1 MKLLSTIKKELIL
14 ATRSF
19 YFYIEILFAVILLAI
34 ILFVIPE
41 HAHTSQDEYIYLDMP
56 LQAADTVLDLMLAED
71 VDGQAEQVMLTIDG
85 VTYQT
90 TLIGKEN
97 ENLYLLSS
105 AQAVETLSDTQRN
118 IGLIVSIDDAGQ
130 LHYRY
135 YLQGYETQR
144 LKNLLSVLHNVDS
157 AVLEQRFDAQ
167 PVRMLLTEAVTLNDR
182 ENAIPPMLAF
192 NSSLMGMFIMAA
204 YVFLDKK
211 EGVIN
216 AYAVSAS
223 SVWRYLLS
231 KIIVILLSGVVT
243 TAIVLLPVLGLR
255 INYGLVL
262 ALQLT
267 SGFFAAVVG
276 LLIASFY
283 KDIANA
289 FGAIFAIM
297 VLIMIPSFSYF
308 LPGWSP
314 LWVQLIPSYPL
325 IQGFQEILLP
335 TGNAAYVLLV
345 STGFLLVGV
354 VLFHIT
360 NVRFKKA
367 LGA

>member
-19 YFYIEILFAVILLAI
+19 YFYIEILFALILLAI
-34 ILFVIPE
+34 LLFVIPE
-41 HAHTSQDEYIYLDMP
+41 HAHTAQDEYIYLDMP
-56 LQAADTVLDLMLAED
+56 SQAADAVLNLMLADD
-71 VDGQAEQVMLTIDG
+71 VDGQAEQVTLTIDG
-85 VTYQT
+85 ISYQT
-90 TLIGKEN
+90 TLVGKES
-97 ENLYLLSS
+97 ENLYLFAS
-105 AQAVETLSDTQRN
+105 AEAVQTLSDSQRN
-118 IGLIVSIDDAGQ
+118 IGLIVSISDDGQ
-130 LHYRY
+130 LHYKY

-157 AVLEQRFDAQ
+157 DLLEQRFDAQ
-167 PVRMLLTEAVTLNDR
+167 PVRMLLTSAKTLNDR

-223 SVWRYLLS
+223 SVWRYLAS
-231 KIIVILLSGVVT
+231 KITVILLSGVVT
-243 TAIVLLPVLGLR
+243 TAVVLLPVVGLH

-289 FGAIFAIM
+289 FGAIFAVMIFM
-297 VLIMIPSFSYF
+297 MIPSFSYF
-308 LPGWSP
+308 LPSWSP
-314 LWVQLIPSYPL
+314 FWVQIIPSYPL
-325 IQGFQEILLP
+325 IQGFQEILLNSSA
-335 TGNAAYVLLV
+335 TYVLLV

-354 VLFHIT
+354 ALFYIT
-360 NVRFKKA
+360 NTRFKKA